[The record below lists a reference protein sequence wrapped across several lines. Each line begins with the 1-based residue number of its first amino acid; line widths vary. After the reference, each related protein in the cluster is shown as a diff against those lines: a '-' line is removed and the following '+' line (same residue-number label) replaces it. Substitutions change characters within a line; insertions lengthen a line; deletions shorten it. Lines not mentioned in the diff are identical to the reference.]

1 MNDKKLSKFEFNL
14 EIFILKRLESSD
26 NTASLFIAG
35 SITIVYLIVVTD
47 DKIMPTYIIENRS
60 ISELGITDWI
70 NAKS

>member
-47 DKIMPTYIIENRS
+47 DKIMPTYIIANRS